1 MSLKQTLPFSSLKSL
16 LLLLASS
23 LFSFLLLSTITF
35 THNFV
40 VCNRYPFG
48 LLVKF
53 KLWNLTVF
61 KISIVFQRLSA
72 NDLFLQRSWS
82 ALASQSCPS
91 QDRRGIR
98 NVPITEL
105 QLVKRRFLGSWKRQ
119 FKTKSNKQTS
129 KRKRN
134 EKQTNKQKKKDLW
147 GLWMAKKSRATLW
160 TNKILDQNRCR
171 LVAAVVTSLDLFFF
185 F

>member
-35 THNFV
+35 THYFV

-48 LLVKF
+48 LLVKL

-72 NDLFLQRSWS
+72 NDLFLQRSWP

-134 EKQTNKQKKKDLW
+134 EKQTNKQKKKKICEVCEWLRN
-147 GLWMAKKSRATLW
+147 RAPPYEP
-160 TNKILDQNRCR
+160 IR
-171 LVAAVVTSLDLFFF
+171 F
-185 F
+185 